1 MPCQGLFRVQITHE
15 SNQANL
21 NQILPNLSV
30 DFQSVHGERPVVPG
44 ESTAKL
50 PSIPEHLANTSF
62 KKGYAMGAVLQQPKS
77 IDLLA
82 IHKNWNRSIL
92 GVVPSIYRNTVGNL
106 TLQKWIRYQSQYR
119 ISGCIERTNLKITK
133 IHPTY
138 NDYSCPLIDT
148 GGITPLF

>member
-1 MPCQGLFRVQITHE
+1 MQCQGLSPVQVTHE
-15 SNQANL
+15 SNQANS

-62 KKGYAMGAVLQQPKS
+62 KKGYATGAVLQQPKP

-82 IHKNWNRSIL
+82 IQKNWNRSIL
-92 GVVPSIYRNTVGNL
+92 GVVPTIYRNTVVNL
-106 TLQKWIRYQSQYR
+106 TLQK
-119 ISGCIERTNLKITK
+119 
-133 IHPTY
+133 
-138 NDYSCPLIDT
+138 
-148 GGITPLF
+148 